1 MKQAQNRGIREIAGW
16 RVAHMALPQ
25 GASYHT
31 LFSGSRTREDIGYVC
46 VWIKGRIEGVNLTT
60 GEALTV
66 RQPWLVSS
74 DLPPLTT
81 GRGKLTAT
89 ENTEWLC
96 FDAKLNAGARA
107 ELRVVTG
114 TEALPA
120 GYFDYELA
128 PGVALRVKER
138 AA

>member
-1 MKQAQNRGIREIAGW
+1 MRQARNLGILEIAGW

-31 LFSGSRTREDIGYVC
+31 LFTGSRSREDIGYVC

-89 ENTEWLC
+89 EDTEWLC

-107 ELRVVTG
+107 ELRVLTSAG
-114 TEALPA
+114 ALPV
-120 GYFDYELA
+120 GYVDYELA
-128 PGVALRVKER
+128 PGVALRVREKTV
-138 AA
+138 